1 MKKETYDLE
10 IDWWFPFF
18 IFSPSMILFMGSSW
32 YFWNEPLTVIPVMII
47 FSFASVNFIYGYSR
61 MFLAKVILQDDVLI
75 YDYFF
80 IQLKT
85 TISPLMNIQYV
96 SRFSPL
102 GSMTLRQIAL
112 IRGTKIV
119 YVNDIVQLER
129 FRQRVLIDYG
139 GKKKL

>member
-1 MKKETYDLE
+1 VTGVQTCAL
-10 IDWWFPFF
+10 P
-18 IFSPSMILFMGSSW
+18 IL
-32 YFWNEPLTVIPVMII
+32 
-47 FSFASVNFIYGYSR
+47 
-61 MFLAKVILQDDVLI
+61 ILQDDVLI

-119 YVNDIVQLER
+119 YVNDIVQFER

>member
-18 IFSPSMILFMGSSW
+18 IFSPSMFLFMGSSW

-85 TISPLMNIQYV
+85 TLSPLTNIQYV

-119 YVNDIVQLER
+119 YVNDIVQFER